1 MLKGHGCWVYIEH
14 NISDEVGSLVAPVC
28 DDRLVTELKS
38 SYLLPTVL
46 VALAIFLYFNKSLE
60 TTFSGHKLENW
71 VHHKSA
77 AELTLESWSLE
88 TWKDLQLRLLKLDRI
103 LDIKE
108 ARHFSNLL
116 QVGLS
121 ESLFDDDVD
130 QALGDRV
137 VSVLK
142 LIVQLNNS
150 LSRLAN

>member
-1 MLKGHGCWVYIEH
+1 MLKGHSHRVYIEH

-46 VALAIFLYFNKSLE
+46 VALAIVFYFEKSLE

-88 TWKDLQLRLLKLDRI
+88 TRKDLQLRLLKLDRI

-108 ARHFSNLL
+108 ARYFSNLL
-116 QVGLS
+116 QVGFS
-121 ESLFDDDVD
+121 ESLFDNDVD